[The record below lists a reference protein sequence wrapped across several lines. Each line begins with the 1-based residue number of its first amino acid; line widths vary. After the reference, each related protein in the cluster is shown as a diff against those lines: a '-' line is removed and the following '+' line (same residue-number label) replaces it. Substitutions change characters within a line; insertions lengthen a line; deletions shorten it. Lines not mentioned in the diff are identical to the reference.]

1 MAQRLRRGG
10 LAGLVLLLVAAA
22 IAQAQQVQ
30 VQELV
35 LDNGMKVLLVPRKGD
50 PNVAAG
56 WVAKVGAVN
65 ERPGITGISHLFE
78 HMMFKGTRAIG
89 TSNIDEDLKLQ
100 AKMDQVKGL
109 IRVEEQDQ
117 LRRLRIGEI
126 ADVRDPKTRTPKHQ
140 QMLDEL
146 AALEKAQRDILVKN
160 EFDRIYTSAGAS
172 GMNAGT
178 SNDFTIY
185 FINVP
190 SNKLELWF
198 WMESDRLANPVFR
211 EFYSERDVVR
221 EERRLRTESTPTGRF
236 QEEFEA
242 MFWSA
247 SPYHWPVVGWPSDV
261 EAITREEALAYFDL
275 NYAPNNLTACLV
287 GDFDPAHAKGL
298 AEKYFGRLKRN
309 PVDPPPVRTREV
321 EPQAEKRMLAHAETN
336 PQAVAR
342 YLTVAVGHKDE
353 AALDVLGSLL
363 SGRTGRLYKSLV
375 LDQKIATAASAGHNA
390 QKWEGY
396 FQLTATAAPG
406 TAPEKVEQALY
417 AEVGKLQTTKVDAR
431 ELQKIKNQYAADTF
445 RRLQNNFALML
456 QLLLA
461 DNTLGWKHFNE
472 EPAQIQAVTVD
483 DIQRVATTYFKP
495 ERRGVILYYTKA
507 PAAGAAAAE
516 TDPLLEGLSDA
527 EKTQVRQARTMIQQL
542 PVDQAKKMLEQLEQA
557 EGQAPPERQKVL
569 KAIKAVLQQKIEKG
583 E

>member
-1 MAQRLRRGG
+1 MIHDVRR
-10 LAGLVLLLVAAA
+10 AGLVASILLLAASGA
-22 IAQAQQVQ
+22 AAQQVQ
-30 VQELV
+30 VQELI
-35 LDNGMKVLLVPRKGD
+35 LANGMRVLLVPRKGD

-56 WVAKVGAVN
+56 WVAKVGSVN

-78 HMMFKGTRAIG
+78 HMMFKGTRTIG
-89 TSNIDEDLKLQ
+89 TSDIGKDLDLQ
-100 AKMDQVKGL
+100 AKMDGVKAR

-117 LRRLRIGEI
+117 LRRLRFGEI
-126 ADVRDPKTRTPKHQ
+126 ADTRDPKARTAAHQ
-140 QMLDEL
+140 KLLDEL
-146 AALEKAQRDILVKN
+146 ASLEKAQRDLIVKN
-160 EFDRIYTSAGAS
+160 EFDRIYTTAGAS

-190 SNKLELWF
+190 ANKLELWF
-198 WMESDRLANPVFR
+198 WMESDRLAQPVFR

-242 MFWSA
+242 LFWSA

-287 GDFDPAHAKGL
+287 GDFDPAAARQL

-309 PVDPPPVRTREV
+309 PQDPAPVRTREI
-321 EPQAEKRMLAHAETN
+321 ESQAEKRMVAHAETN

-342 YLTVAVGHKDE
+342 YHAVANGHKDE
-353 AALDVLGSLL
+353 AALDVLGSIL

-375 LDQKIATAASAGHNA
+375 LDQKVATSASAANNA
-390 QKWEGY
+390 MKWQGF
-396 FQLTATAAPG
+396 FQLMATAAPG
-406 TAPEKVEQALY
+406 RKPEDAEQALY
-417 AEVGKLQTTKVDAR
+417 KEIEKLQAEKVGDH
-431 ELQKIKNQYAADTF
+431 ELQKVKNQYAADTF
-445 RRLQNNFALML
+445 RRLQNNFQLML

-461 DNTLGWKHFNE
+461 DNALSWQAFNE
-472 EPAQIQAVTVD
+472 EPAKIQAVTAD
-483 DIQRVATTYFKP
+483 DIQRVAKEYFKP
-495 ERRGVILYYTKA
+495 ERRAVILYYTKA
-507 PAAGAAAAE
+507 AAAGGGADA
-516 TDPLLEGLSDA
+516 DPLLEGLNDQ
-527 EKTQVRQARTMIQQL
+527 EKAQVRQMRGTIQQMSA
-542 PVDQAKKMLEQLEQA
+542 DQAKQMLQQLQQA
-557 EGQAPPERQKVL
+557 ESQAPPERQKV
-569 KAIKAVLQQKIEKG
+569 IKALKTILEQKIGKG

>member
-1 MAQRLRRGG
+1 MIHDVRR
-10 LAGLVLLLVAAA
+10 AGLVASILLLAASGA
-22 IAQAQQVQ
+22 AAQQVQ
-30 VQELV
+30 VQELI
-35 LDNGMKVLLVPRKGD
+35 LANGMKVLFVPRKGD

-56 WVAKVGAVN
+56 WVAKVGSVN

-78 HMMFKGTRAIG
+78 HMMFKGTRTIG
-89 TSNIDEDLKLQ
+89 TSDIGKDLDLQ
-100 AKMDQVKGL
+100 AKMDGVKAR

-117 LRRLRIGEI
+117 LRRLRFGEI
-126 ADVRDPKTRTPKHQ
+126 ADTRDPKARTAAHQ
-140 QMLDEL
+140 KLLDEL
-146 AALEKAQRDILVKN
+146 ASLEKAQRDLIVKN
-160 EFDRIYTSAGAS
+160 EFDRIYTTAGAS

-190 SNKLELWF
+190 ANKLELWF
-198 WMESDRLANPVFR
+198 WMESDRLAQPVFR

-242 MFWSA
+242 LFWSA

-287 GDFDPAHAKGL
+287 GDFDPAAARQL

-309 PVDPPPVRTREV
+309 PQDPAPVRTREI
-321 EPQAEKRMLAHAETN
+321 ESQAEKRMVAHAETN

-342 YLTVAVGHKDE
+342 YHAVANGHKDE
-353 AALDVLGSLL
+353 AALDVLGSIL

-375 LDQKIATAASAGHNA
+375 LDQKVATSASAANNA
-390 QKWEGY
+390 MKWQGF
-396 FQLTATAAPG
+396 FQLMATAAPG
-406 TAPEKVEQALY
+406 RKPEDAEQALY
-417 AEVGKLQTTKVDAR
+417 KEIEKLQAEKVGDH
-431 ELQKIKNQYAADTF
+431 ELQKVKNQYAADTF
-445 RRLQNNFALML
+445 RRLQNNFQLML

-461 DNTLGWKHFNE
+461 DNALSWQAFNE
-472 EPAQIQAVTVD
+472 EPAKIQAVTAD
-483 DIQRVATTYFKP
+483 DIQRVAKEYFKP
-495 ERRGVILYYTKA
+495 ERRAVILYYTKA
-507 PAAGAAAAE
+507 AAAGGGADA
-516 TDPLLEGLSDA
+516 DPLLEGLNDQ
-527 EKTQVRQARTMIQQL
+527 EKAQVRQMRGTIQQMSA
-542 PVDQAKKMLEQLEQA
+542 DQAKQMLQQLQQA
-557 EGQAPPERQKVL
+557 ESQAPPERQKV
-569 KAIKAVLQQKIEKG
+569 IKALKTILEQKIGKG